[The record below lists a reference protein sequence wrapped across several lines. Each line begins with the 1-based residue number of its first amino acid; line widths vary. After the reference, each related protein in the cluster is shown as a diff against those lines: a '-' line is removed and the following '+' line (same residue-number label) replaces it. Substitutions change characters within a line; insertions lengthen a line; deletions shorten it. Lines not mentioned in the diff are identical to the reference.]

1 MDDVI
6 INKMETIKRCI
17 NRVNDVYNDNPR
29 NLEDYT
35 KQDSII
41 LNIHRLCEAGI
52 DIAMHLIAELEL
64 GVPQTSREAFTIL
77 NEEKIIDDSMT
88 EKLKAMVGFRNIAVH
103 DYQKLNLK
111 IVQSI
116 IENNLHDVKSF
127 AEIMKEV
134 KKKSETGENEGG
146 I

>member
-1 MDDVI
+1 
-6 INKMETIKRCI
+6 
-17 NRVNDVYNDNPR
+17 
-29 NLEDYT
+29 
-35 KQDSII
+35 
-41 LNIHRLCEAGI
+41 
-52 DIAMHLIAELEL
+52 MHLIAELEL